1 MSVVAVNFASDSFEY
16 VSRLL
21 ELGAVVGTPP
31 TLTINPSIRPLVDAL
46 YEVLAGGSVA
56 VTAPGVL
63 TIKSGVPQTV
73 IDLRQMEADCTASIN
88 TINARAG
95 FSFVI
100 EF

>member
-31 TLTINPSIRPLVDAL
+31 ILTINPSIRPLVDAL

-95 FSFVI
+95 FSLVI

>member
-21 ELGAVVGTPP
+21 ELGAVMGTPP
-31 TLTINPSIRPLVDAL
+31 TLTINPTIRSLVDAL
-46 YEVLAGGSVA
+46 YEVLAGGSVK
-56 VTAPGVL
+56 VISTAPL
-63 TIKSGVPQTV
+63 RLEITQGVPQTV

-95 FSFVI
+95 FSLVI
-100 EF
+100 